1 MCGSTVFQ
9 IECRKSKSGL
19 VVVEAV
25 IMMMMTIMTTMILP
39 WQTRVLVSLLLSAEI
54 PNQTRARATPSC
66 PLAPENAKYP
76 LPWTPLV
83 YASI

>member
-1 MCGSTVFQ
+1 MCGSTIFQ
-9 IECRKSKSGL
+9 TECRKKGF

-39 WQTRVLVSLLLSAEI
+39 WQNAGSGSSSAVCRDPES
-54 PNQTRARATPSC
+54 NTCARATPSC

-76 LPWTPLV
+76 LP
-83 YASI
+83 